1 MFDAE
6 LALRTINEV
15 GSDYLVAGTDVGFF
29 IEDKPVE
36 AMRRFIT
43 WMLVSGIPDK
53 TVERIVKLN
62 ARELLY

>member
-1 MFDAE
+1 
-6 LALRTINEV
+6 V